1 MLLLG
6 FTVAFNKVLVSTAQP
21 SNVHANS
28 RKYIA
33 QKEKKVDNIFQSGQ
47 DYLYLYLV
55 LITSNFLG
63 SHKATTNCLTIQLF
77 PCQHPVPAQLII
89 SYWQTTVQLFL
100 ICDTKI
106 KIGRGSHILN
116 ISSFTLSCIREI
128 TGHKRSSILTLS
140 GQISCLCQLSTFVN
154 RI

>member
-1 MLLLG
+1 MLLLV

-55 LITSNFLG
+55 LSNYFQF
-63 SHKATTNCLTIQLF
+63 SRK
-77 PCQHPVPAQLII
+77 
-89 SYWQTTVQLFL
+89 S
-100 ICDTKI
+100 
-106 KIGRGSHILN
+106 
-116 ISSFTLSCIREI
+116 
-128 TGHKRSSILTLS
+128 
-140 GQISCLCQLSTFVN
+140 
-154 RI
+154 